1 MVCGTPFLAGWQAAR
16 KCWVAGTL
24 NPQAKQWHR
33 VRGRRGWL
41 AGGLALPAGR
51 EDCVRARD
59 RLPAAAGAQ
68 RGLSGKAGRAG
79 SKPQGRPATA
89 RPGGPPRMLYRQG
102 TIREPA
108 FPAANA
114 GASCTPER
122 AAPSAH
128 SEQRPGPRRPPPR
141 GLPQDPQSGLP
152 LHKYP
157 SSAQEKAAIQKRAE
171 GRAKVPLKLRDSFE
185 QFLFFLGTKK
195 GPREG
200 WRSRGWRPGR
210 ADAGSGSR
218 GPPGEGFPDARGEA
232 FVSPHLSFLS
242 SFALAHSQPLLPNLA
257 FFPRLNFL
265 FLRFSQLEKQW
276 R

>member
-1 MVCGTPFLAGWQAAR
+1 M
-16 KCWVAGTL
+16 
-24 NPQAKQWHR
+24 
-33 VRGRRGWL
+33 
-41 AGGLALPAGR
+41 PAGR

-59 RLPAAAGAQ
+59 RLPAAAGEQ

-122 AAPSAH
+122 PAPSAH

-185 QFLFFLGTKK
+185 QFLFFLSPTGGLKI
-195 GPREG
+195 PRLET
-200 WRSRGWRPGR
+200 RPGGR
-210 ADAGSGSR
+210 R
-218 GPPGEGFPDARGEA
+218 EWFPGATWGR
-232 FVSPHLSFLS
+232 
-242 SFALAHSQPLLPNLA
+242 LP
-257 FFPRLNFL
+257 
-265 FLRFSQLEKQW
+265 
-276 R
+276 